1 MSVNDIYLP
10 HDQKAADIQYR
21 QRMSMILTHGEK
33 ISSTPQGVP
42 AITYIGLPPMVFK
55 LENGAPLPTERNI
68 SFWRSAIG
76 EICGFINGVTSQEI
90 LSKEFGCSWWAPW
103 VTEEKARKI
112 GIEPGDLGP
121 ASYGAAFRH
130 FPKGLDSA
138 FNFDQISHAINQLKN
153 YPYVRTVHITPWI
166 PYWIGRGG
174 FQKAAVSPCHG
185 WMFFRVI
192 NNRLWLQMHQRSADF
207 PVGVPAN
214 MIQYAA
220 LLLMFGHV
228 TGYTPDTFVH
238 SFFDA
243 HIYEDQ
249 IPRVQEMMLRTPR
262 RLPSLFLTEEG
273 LAITN
278 IFDFRPRHFELLD
291 YNPHPTIKDVP
302 VAI

>member
-10 HDQKAADIQYR
+10 YGRRAADTQYR
-21 QRMSMILTHGEK
+21 ERMAIILAQGEK

-42 AITYIGLPPMVFK
+42 AITCIGLPSMIFK
-55 LENGAPLPTERNI
+55 LENGVPLITERSI
-68 SFWRSAIG
+68 PFWRSAIG
-76 EICGFINGVTSQEI
+76 EICGFINGVTEEEV
-90 LSKEFGCSWWAPW
+90 LGKEFGCPWWKPW
-103 VTEEKARKI
+103 VTEEKAREI
-112 GIEPGDLGP
+112 GIEHGNLGP
-121 ASYGAAFRH
+121 ASYGGGFKHYPR
-130 FPKGLDSA
+130 PDGST
-138 FNFDQISHAINQLKN
+138 FDQISHAVSQLKK
-153 YPYVRTVHITPWI
+153 YPYIRTVHITPWI
-166 PYWIGRGG
+166 PFWIGRGG

-192 NNRLWLQMHQRSADF
+192 NNQLWMQMHQRSADF

-228 TGYTPDTFVH
+228 TGYKPDTFVH

-249 IPRVQEMMLRTPR
+249 IPRVQEMMRRTPK
-262 RLPSLFLTEEG
+262 RLPSLHLTKEG
-273 LAITN
+273 LAITD
-278 IFDFRPRHFELLD
+278 IFDFRPKHFELCD
-291 YNPHPTIKDVP
+291 YNPHPAIKDIP